1 MNGHRQFEPSGPKS
15 ANSGRSLQLGVLDVQ
30 MRKNSRELVLAEAEL
45 MLSNENRQQA
55 AVIAF

>member
-1 MNGHRQFEPSGPKS
+1 MTALR
-15 ANSGRSLQLGVLDVQ
+15 NSGHSLPLGVLDVQ

-45 MLSNENRQQA
+45 MLSNANRQQA